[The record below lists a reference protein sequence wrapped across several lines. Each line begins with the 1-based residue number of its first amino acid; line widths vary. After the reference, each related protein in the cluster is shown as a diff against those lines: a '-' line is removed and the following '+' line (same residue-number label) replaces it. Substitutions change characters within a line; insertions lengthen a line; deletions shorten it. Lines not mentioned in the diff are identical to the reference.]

1 LDRTADTGRGR
12 SGERLSTVQGGRRTL
27 GLSPRFLDV
36 LRLMAEGKTT
46 REIALELGLSRHTV
60 KNYIERIYERLGA
73 RDRVQAVSIALRAGL
88 I

>member
-1 LDRTADTGRGR
+1 
-12 SGERLSTVQGGRRTL
+12 VQGVYRTL
-27 GLSPRFLDV
+27 TLSPRFLDV

-46 REIALELGLSRHTV
+46 REIALELGLSRYTV

-73 RDRVQAVSIALRAGL
+73 RDRAQAVTIGLRAGL

>member
-1 LDRTADTGRGR
+1 
-12 SGERLSTVQGGRRTL
+12 VQAARRTL
-27 GLSPRFLDV
+27 TLSPRFLDV

-46 REIALELGLSRHTV
+46 REIALELGLSRYTV

-73 RDRVQAVSIALRAGL
+73 RDRVQAVTIALRTGL